1 MKFPSIYLA
10 SGSPRRSELLSQIGV
25 NFTKLVSEVDESVHA
40 NEQPEVYVQRVA
52 TAKAKAVW
60 QGLAEGECKPVLA
73 ADTAVVIGDT
83 ILGKPSSLEQAR
95 EMLVLL
101 AGNTHRVMTSVVVIY
116 QMHVLHKLNISEVT
130 FNAMSPEDIDWYAAT
145 SEGLDK
151 AGAYA
156 VQGLAAIFIKQIYG
170 SYSGIMGLP
179 LDDTAELLKQIGMLL
194 DE

>member
-116 QMHVLHKLNISEVT
+116 QTHVLHKLNISEVT